1 MEEEEE
7 GTDLRAQ
14 EDRMPVK
21 TERKAFPTGAGRG
34 QCKQRIKQKTIDDL
48 R

>member
-14 EDRMPVK
+14 EDLMPVK
-21 TERKAFPTGAGRG
+21 TERESVSYWGWERAM
-34 QCKQRIKQKTIDDL
+34 
-48 R
+48 

>member
-21 TERKAFPTGAGRG
+21 TERESVSYWGWERAM
-34 QCKQRIKQKTIDDL
+34 
-48 R
+48 